1 MKKLIIIILT
11 IFSISFLFSNVSEA
25 SSFWEEVKEG
35 VEGFKPSGD
44 DVIDLNDENITG
56 TFVGIG
62 QVLTTIGVIICVIG
76 LCVLGIKY
84 MTASPEEAAKIK
96 TQLIGL
102 VVAAIVIVGAYGIWS
117 FAYNFLS
124 GITNT

>member
-1 MKKLIIIILT
+1 
-11 IFSISFLFSNVSEA
+11 
-25 SSFWEEVKEG
+25 
-35 VEGFKPSGD
+35 
-44 DVIDLNDENITG
+44 
-56 TFVGIG
+56 
-62 QVLTTIGVIICVIG
+62 
-76 LCVLGIKY
+76 